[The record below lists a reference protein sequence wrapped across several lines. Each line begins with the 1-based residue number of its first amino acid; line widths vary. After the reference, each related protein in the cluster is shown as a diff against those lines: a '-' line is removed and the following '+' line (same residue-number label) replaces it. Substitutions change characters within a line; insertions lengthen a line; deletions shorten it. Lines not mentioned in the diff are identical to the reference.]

1 MKKNMIIAAL
11 IFVASGLIAQT
22 NLLTDGGFEALT
34 AGTKNYV
41 VNNAGKVTGKTGK
54 WQLTFSKGSCPDTCS
69 RGTSQ
74 IVSTEKKA
82 GNNSIQIVIEKQT
95 NRNDV
100 KLFQTMVGVQG
111 GQYEVSFWA
120 KSDGVN
126 PITVDIL
133 KATQPNSNNGAVPF
147 SAGFTTSKEWQQYKY
162 VVDITEW
169 TAEDLAEIRVSI
181 RPNNFKALP
190 VGPFPKTFWID
201 DVVFTPVTK

>member
-1 MKKNMIIAAL
+1 MKKHMIIAAL
-11 IFVASGLIAQT
+11 LFVASGLFAQT

-41 VNNAGKVTGKTGK
+41 VNNGGKVTGKTGK
-54 WQLTFSKGSCPDTCS
+54 WQLTFAKGACSDTCAK
-69 RGTSQ
+69 GTSQ
-74 IVSTEKKA
+74 IVSTEKKT
-82 GNNSIQIVIEKQT
+82 GNNCIQIVIEKQT
-95 NRNDV
+95 NRNDIR
-100 KLFQTMVGVQG
+100 LFQTMVGVRG

-133 KATQPNSNNGAVPF
+133 KTTQPNSNNGAVPF

-162 VVDITEW
+162 VVDISEW
-169 TAEDLAEIRVSI
+169 TAEELAEIRVSI